1 MCGLEATRRGCW
13 GQKLQEKLL
22 KSDRQG
28 PGQGR
33 QLSWPLGAGSN
44 PGPSAGQ
51 AGEVGTQ
58 ERQPSG
64 VGDAGGRQGA
74 AGPRL
79 GTGVGTRTLVTG
91 SGDEPPKR
99 GAGREGGTGSAPR
112 QPLGQARL
120 LRQPGQGH
128 GLADAELCALHR
140 EGSQAS
146 AATREPQ
153 GLRARARA
161 GQSAAKGHWPS
172 LPGLLAPAG
181 LPPSEP
187 VQTACAPGWRLQDT
201 LRMSALQRL

>member
-1 MCGLEATRRGCW
+1 M
-13 GQKLQEKLL
+13 
-22 KSDRQG
+22 KSDPQG

-33 QLSWPLGAGSN
+33 QLGWPLGAGSN

-172 LPGLLAPAG
+172 SRVSWPPRASHPRSRCKQPAPPGGVCRTHCACQPYKGSEAG
-181 LPPSEP
+181 IVIAIL
-187 VQTACAPGWRLQDT
+187 QTK
-201 LRMSALQRL
+201 